1 MLEKLLLNLA
11 MMLIE
16 QLVKYAGEELSRLK
30 EKAEKDQI
38 NKENAEAYKQ
48 AETRLEKIK
57 NAQNLLNGSKP

>member
-1 MLEKLLLNLA
+1 MFEKLLLNLA

-57 NAQNLLNGSKP
+57 NAKNLLNGSKP

>member
-57 NAQNLLNGSKP
+57 NAKNLLNGSKP